1 MSKFGIQ
8 ERRITRR
15 RFLGAGAATV
25 AGLAVAGSLVH
36 RPRSLPEAR
45 AAAPRTPVAERLV
58 PSICQMCSTHC
69 GILIHVAQGQI
80 TRISGNPDDPI
91 SRGRLCARGQA
102 GLQVVTDPDR
112 VRQPLKRDGSGRLR
126 PISWD
131 QAFQEIGQKLQE
143 IRAKDG
149 PQALVWLTHP
159 EVLASWEQ
167 RFMNAYGSPNWTS
180 HAPTCFSSRNVG
192 WVATV
197 GAVPSGDYANTRY
210 YVSFGRGIND
220 GISNPQVQ
228 GLMTAHRNG
237 AHLVA
242 LDPRLS
248 DFAAVADEWLPVR
261 PGTDLAVALAMIHVL
276 IAEHLYSPDAV
287 AQSVGFDQLAQAVQP
302 YTPEWAAERSGID
315 AATIARIARGLAAAA
330 PAAFVDPGWH
340 GPQGGM
346 YWNGVALTRAT
357 ACLNAL
363 LGNLGKK
370 GGLKLPGPSP
380 LPDEKSL
387 PLLQP
392 APQPP
397 KLPRFDGAGGPEW
410 PLAKGMGRAHVLP
423 EVIESGKP
431 YPVRAVIVYHTNP
444 VRAYPHG
451 ARVIEAFRRLDLV
464 VVIDHQMSDT
474 AWTTADYVLPESTY
488 LERLGPVQVS
498 GTKLVLPQPA
508 IRPLYDTLGEDEII
522 RRLAEATGLGGYF
535 SYTLDQ
541 YNRAMLAPLG
551 LQPADLAEREVTLPL
566 PPSPPQP
573 LALKTPSGKIE
584 LASSAMEKAGG
595 PAVPVWEPPLVEPDG
610 KTNFRLITG
619 HVPMHTHTSTENL
632 AYLHALMPENQLWIH
647 PSRARA
653 LGIRE
658 GDLVEVRSE
667 VGRERLRAHVTEGIV
682 PEAVWMAHGFG
693 CISPAQRL
701 AYGKGASDAALAPI
715 RSAPYSGAC
724 ATAETLVTV
733 RKVV

>member
-1 MSKFGIQ
+1 MGNAGVG
-8 ERRITRR
+8 ERRISRR
-15 RFLGAGAATV
+15 RFLAGSGAAV
-25 AGLAVAGSLVH
+25 AGLALAGSLARRA
-36 RPRSLPEAR
+36 RPGGRAWAASAPPSAPEK
-45 AAAPRTPVAERLV
+45 LV

-69 GILIHVAQGQI
+69 GILVHVRDGKI
-80 TRISGNPDDPI
+80 TRITGNPEDPV

-102 GLQVVTDPDR
+102 GLQVVYDPDR
-112 VRQPLKRDGSGRLR
+112 LRQPLRRDASGAFR
-126 PISWD
+126 PVSWE
-131 QAFQEIGQKLQE
+131 QAFREIGAKLAE
-143 IRAKDG
+143 LRSKEG

-167 RFMNAYGSPNWTS
+167 RFLNAYGSPNWTP
-180 HAPTCFSSRNVG
+180 HAPTCYSSRNVG
-192 WVATV
+192 WLATL

-228 GLMTAHRNG
+228 GLMTARRHG

-242 LDPRLS
+242 FDPRLS
-248 DFAAVADEWLPVR
+248 GFASLADEWVPVR
-261 PGTDLAVALAMIHVL
+261 PGTDLAVVLAMIHVL
-276 IAEHLYSPDAV
+276 IAERLVRPEAV
-287 AQSVGFDQLAQAVQP
+287 AQTVGFEELARAVAP
-302 YTPEWAAERSGID
+302 YTPDWAAEKSGVD
-315 AATIARIARGLAAAA
+315 AATITRIARGLAAAA

-363 LGNLGKK
+363 LGNLGQK
-370 GGLKLPGPSP
+370 GGLKLPGASP

-387 PLLQP
+387 ALLQP
-392 APQPP
+392 IPEAP

-410 PLAKGMGRAHVLP
+410 PLAKGMGRAQALP

-431 YPVRAVIVYHTNP
+431 YPVRAVVVYHTNP
-444 VRAYPHG
+444 VRAYPDG
-451 ARVIEAFRRLDLV
+451 DRLVRALRKLDLV

-474 AWTTADYVLPESTY
+474 AWTAADYVLPESTY

-498 GTKLVLPQPA
+498 GGNLVLPQPA
-508 IRPLYDTLGEDEII
+508 IPPIYDTLGEDEIL
-522 RRLAEATGLGGYF
+522 RRLAQATGLGAAFG
-535 SYTLDQ
+535 YTLEE
-541 YNRAMLAPLG
+541 YNAALLAPLG
-551 LQPADLAEREVTLPL
+551 LRPADLAEREVPL
-566 PPSPPQP
+566 PVRAPAAAQP
-573 LALKTPSGKIE
+573 AALKTPSGKIE
-584 LASSAMEKAGG
+584 LASSAMVQAGG

-610 KTNFRLITG
+610 GNFRLITG

-653 LGIRE
+653 LGIAE

-667 VGRERLRAHVTEGIV
+667 VASQRLKAHLTEGIV

-701 AYGKGASDAALAPI
+701 AYGKGASDAVLTPV

-724 ATAETLVTV
+724 AAAETLVTV